1 MKTTQILTNIT
12 KEMDNIKKMQVNS
25 VAQKSEVEQTAENY
39 ANSIL
44 RFVYRQESYMQC
56 CGGMYYA

>member
-1 MKTTQILTNIT
+1 MKTQILTNIR
-12 KEMDNIKKMQVNS
+12 KEMSNIEKMQIKS
-25 VAQKSEVEQTAENY
+25 VAQKSEIEQMAENY

-44 RFVYRQESYMQC
+44 RFVRRKEDYMEC

>member
-1 MKTTQILTNIT
+1 MKTTQILTNVT
-12 KEMDNIKKMQVNS
+12 EEMNNIKKMQAQS
-25 VAQKSEVEQTAENY
+25 MEQKSEIDTLAENY

-44 RFVYRQESYMQC
+44 RFVCRQEIYIEC

>member
-1 MKTTQILTNIT
+1 MKTAQILTNLSEEISNINEMQE
-12 KEMDNIKKMQVNS
+12 KSAIQKSEMDN
-25 VAQKSEVEQTAENY
+25 AEAY

-44 RFVYRQESYMQC
+44 RFVRRKERYMEC